1 MNQTEPEKVTYV
13 FDFVYKFIM
22 IVKCTEYFE
31 LSEMEAD
38 HITPW
43 HEGGK
48 TTEDNCQ
55 LLCKKDN
62 RIKSG
67 K

>member
-1 MNQTEPEKVTYV
+1 MANNNKDLHKAKRNRKDEFYTQLTDIER
-13 FDFVYKFIM
+13 
-22 IVKCTEYFE
+22 E
-31 LSEMEAD
+31 LKHD
-38 HITPW
+38 HIDPW

-48 TTEDNCQ
+48 TTEENCQ

-62 RIKSG
+62 RRKSG